1 MAEPID
7 SFVIYGSKEEVELK
21 RQQMDFF
28 NQLKVESEQERREY
42 TERFLTENCGRG
54 GIAMIRFP
62 ANERTNTFN
71 KELVMCQ
78 QPVHRF
84 PVKDEFSRVE
94 QQVFENESVALFTQG

>member
-42 TERFLTENCGRG
+42 PQRFLTEYCGRG
-54 GIAMIRFP
+54 GIAMIKFP
-62 ANERTNTFN
+62 ANEGTNTFN
-71 KELVMCQ
+71 KEWVMCQ
-78 QPVHRF
+78 QLLDRF
-84 PVKDEFSRVE
+84 PVRDEFSKVE
-94 QQVFENESVALFTQG
+94 QQVFENESVALSTQG